1 MRTINLSTGET
12 DKLNYE
18 RYHYP
23 DPVIQKRLHAVYL
36 KATFTKSNEE
46 IGRFVDASRN
56 SVSNWLD
63 IYESDGFEGLC
74 KLGYG
79 TNTSE
84 LQQHSVSILDSF
96 KTAPPMNSAEAV
108 CRIEE
113 LTGITRGVTQVIK
126 FMKRQGFRYRKMGHI
141 PAKADQEKQRKWMAE
156 VMGPIIEAALKGE
169 CHLFYSDAAHFIL
182 GAFIC
187 SVWSVVRMFIQSAAG
202 RNRINVLGAV
212 HAVSKEVTTLINTT
226 YINADTIVDFL
237 HQLKS
242 KYTDLPIFIV
252 MDNARYQ
259 HCALA
264 KETAQALGITLV
276 FLPPYSPNLNVIE
289 RLWKFTKKKV
299 LYGKYYDSPAKFH
312 QAITTFFQT
321 TINQTYKDD
330 LKSLLSLKFQFFDT
344 QNALNYAA

>member
-1 MRTINLSTGET
+1 MRTINLSTSET

-36 KATFTKSNEE
+36 KAAFIMSNEE
-46 IGRFVDASRN
+46 IGRIVDASRN

-63 IYESDGFEGLC
+63 IYESDNFEGLC

-84 LQQHSVSILDSF
+84 LQQHATSIFDSF
-96 KTAPPMNSAEAV
+96 KTTPPMNSAEAV

-113 LTGITRGVTQVIK
+113 LTGIKRGVTQVIK

-141 PAKADQEKQRKWMAE
+141 PAKADAQKQREWMRE
-156 VMGPIIEAALKGE
+156 MMGPVIEAALKGE

-212 HAVSKEVTTLINTT
+212 NAVSKEVTTLINTT
-226 YINADTIVDFL
+226 YINADTIIDFL

-242 KYTDLPIFIV
+242 KYADLPIFIV

-259 HCALA
+259 HCTLV
-264 KETAQALGITLV
+264 KETAQALGITLL

-289 RLWKFTKKKV
+289 RLWKFTKKKI
-299 LYGKYYDSPAKFH
+299 LYGKYYENPTKFH
-312 QAITTFFQT
+312 QAVTNFFQT

>member
-1 MRTINLSTGET
+1 MRTINLSTSET
-12 DKLNYE
+12 DMLNYE

-36 KATFTKSNEE
+36 KATLTKSNKE
-46 IGRFVDASRN
+46 IGHIVDASRN
-56 SVSNWLD
+56 SISNWLD

-84 LQQHSVSILDSF
+84 LQQHTVSILDFF
-96 KTAPPMNSAEAV
+96 KTAPPINSAEAV

-113 LTGITRGVTQVIK
+113 LTGIKRGVTQVIK

-141 PAKADQEKQRKWMAE
+141 PVKADQEKQKKWMAE
-156 VMGPIIEAALKGE
+156 TMEPVIEAALKGE

-187 SVWSVVRMFIQSAAG
+187 SIWSIVRMFIQSGAG

-226 YINADTIVDFL
+226 YI
-237 HQLKS
+237 K
-242 KYTDLPIFIV
+242 PI
-252 MDNARYQ
+252 
-259 HCALA
+259 
-264 KETAQALGITLV
+264 
-276 FLPPYSPNLNVIE
+276 
-289 RLWKFTKKKV
+289 
-299 LYGKYYDSPAKFH
+299 
-312 QAITTFFQT
+312 
-321 TINQTYKDD
+321 
-330 LKSLLSLKFQFFDT
+330 LLSVFCMNSKVNMPTCQF
-344 QNALNYAA
+344 L

>member
-1 MRTINLSTGET
+1 MRTINLSTSET
-12 DKLNYE
+12 DMLNYE

-36 KATFTKSNEE
+36 KAKLGRPNKE
-46 IGRFVDASRN
+46 ISHIVDASRN
-56 SVSNWLD
+56 SISNWLD

-84 LQQHSVSILDSF
+84 LQQHATSILDSF

-113 LTGITRGVTQVIK
+113 LTGIKRGVTQVIK

-141 PAKADQEKQRKWMAE
+141 PAKADQEKQRKWMGE
-156 VMGPIIEAALKGE
+156 TMEPVIEAALKGE

-187 SVWSVVRMFIQSAAG
+187 SVWSVVRMFIQSGAG

-212 HAVSKEVTTLINTT
+212 HAVSKEMTTLINTT
-226 YINADTIVDFL
+226 YINADTVVDFL
-237 HQLKS
+237 HQLKT

-259 HCALA
+259 HCILV
-264 KETAQALGITLV
+264 KETAEALGITLL

-312 QAITTFFQT
+312 QAIITFFQT

-344 QNALNYAA
+344 DNALNYAA

>member
-1 MRTINLSTGET
+1 MRTINLSTSES

-18 RYHYP
+18 RYHFP

-36 KATFTKSNEE
+36 KATFKKSNEE
-46 IGRFVDASRN
+46 IGRIVDASRN
-56 SVSNWLD
+56 SIAQWLD
-63 IYESDGFEGLC
+63 IYEAAGFEGLC

-84 LQQHSVSILDSF
+84 LQQYAASILDSF
-96 KTAPPMNSAEAV
+96 KAAPPMNSAEAAS
-108 CRIEE
+108 RIEE
-113 LTGITRGVTQVIK
+113 LTGVKRNITQVAN
-126 FMKRQGFRYRKMGHI
+126 FMKRQGLRYRKMGHI
-141 PAKADQEKQRKWMAE
+141 PAKADQEKQRKWMEE
-156 VMGPIIEAALKGE
+156 VMEPIIEASLRGE

-187 SVWSVVRMFIQSAAG
+187 SVWSVVRMFVQSAAG

-242 KYTDLPIFIV
+242 KYADFPVFII

-259 HCALA
+259 HCTLV
-264 KETAQALGITLV
+264 KEAAEKLGITLV
-276 FLPPYSPNLNVIE
+276 FLPPYSPNLNIIE

-299 LYGKYYDSPAKFH
+299 LYGKYYSTPAKFH
-312 QAITTFFQT
+312 QAITTFFHE

-330 LKSLLSLKFQFFDT
+330 IKSLLTLKFQFFDT
-344 QNALNYAA
+344 QNALNYTA

>member
-1 MRTINLSTGET
+1 MRTINLSTSET

-23 DPVIQKRLHAVYL
+23 DPIVQKRCHAVYL
-36 KATFTKSNEE
+36 KKAFSKSNKE
-46 IGRFVDASRN
+46 IALIVDASRN
-56 SVSNWLD
+56 SVSNWVN
-63 IYESDGFEGLC
+63 IYGRGGFDQLC
-74 KLGYG
+74 KVGYG
-79 TNTSE
+79 TNTSK
-84 LQQHSVSILDSF
+84 LDNHSTSILESF
-96 KTAPPMNSAEAV
+96 RIAPPMNAAEASS
-108 CRIEE
+108 RIKA
-113 LTGITRGVTQVIK
+113 LTGIERGITQVKK

-141 PAKADQEKQRKWMAE
+141 PAKADQQKQREWME
-156 VMGPIIEAALKGE
+156 ETMEPIIGAALRGE
-169 CHLFYSDAAHFIL
+169 CHLFYADAAHFVL

-187 SVWSVVRMFIQSAAG
+187 SVWSVVRLFIQSAAG

-212 HAVSKEVTTLINTT
+212 DAVSKEVTTLINAT

-237 HQLKS
+237 RQLKC
-242 KYTDLPIFIV
+242 KYAELPLFIV

-259 HCALA
+259 HCNLV
-264 KETAQALGITLV
+264 KEAAQALDITLV

-299 LYGKYYDSPAKFH
+299 LYGKYYDTPAKFH
-312 QAITTFFQT
+312 EAITTFFQT